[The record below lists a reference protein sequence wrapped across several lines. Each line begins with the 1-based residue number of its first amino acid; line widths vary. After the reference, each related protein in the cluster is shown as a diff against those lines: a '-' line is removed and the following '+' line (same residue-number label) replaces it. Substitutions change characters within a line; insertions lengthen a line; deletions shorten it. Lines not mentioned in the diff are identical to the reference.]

1 MNRRAF
7 MRLMGALISIAMHG
21 CAAPSRVVRSTTI
34 REQSI
39 AAWRERIRS
48 ILGEGLVPII
58 DTEVTYNTNYNLDFI
73 MNNMESLGVAQICPA
88 PVAGIG
94 SRASLDLHYSYPQY
108 FIPTTADGSSPHWYH
123 DPDNFIARL
132 QPELATRNYF
142 LMGEFEI
149 RHYPSPQQYRAGRMD
164 RDVTVPIDSRPV
176 HKLFRLAVETGIAF
190 QIHYEIEDVL
200 LPPLEAM
207 LSRYPEAKVIW
218 CHLGQVRYRERAS
231 HYSSEYVRGLI
242 ARFPNLYFDLGLPGP
257 PHVHPASEQRDQ
269 MIYVH
274 NALLPWGGYLDP
286 VWQKLLEEFSE
297 RFIAAT
303 GSGPEDY
310 HGFPNKIMRL
320 RSLVLDQLSERA
332 RHLISYQNAW
342 RLLTGENWGAN
353 KAIQPIAYSAG

>member
-1 MNRRAF
+1 
-7 MRLMGALISIAMHG
+7 
-21 CAAPSRVVRSTTI
+21 
-34 REQSI
+34 
-39 AAWRERIRS
+39 
-48 ILGEGLVPII
+48 
-58 DTEVTYNTNYNLDFI
+58 
-73 MNNMESLGVAQICPA
+73 
-88 PVAGIG
+88 
-94 SRASLDLHYSYPQY
+94 
-108 FIPTTADGSSPHWYH
+108 
-123 DPDNFIARL
+123 
-132 QPELATRNYF
+132 
-142 LMGEFEI
+142 
-149 RHYPSPQQYRAGRMD
+149 MD

-286 VWQKLLEEFSE
+286 VWQKLLEEFPE

-303 GSGPEDY
+303 DSGPEDY

-332 RHLISYQNAW
+332 RHLIAYQNAW
-342 RLLTGENWGAN
+342 RLLTGENWEAN